1 MLAAHDLRDTLVAH
15 AEDAGDRGHRQ
26 PGAVGG
32 ADRPVALGPQ
42 LGGPLLDLGLAPRV
56 DLGELG
62 ERRLGVRSFAG
73 PAGDPGIVRVILAN
87 RLA

>member
-1 MLAAHDLRDTLVAH
+1 MSAAHDLGDTLVAH
-15 AEDAGDRGHRQ
+15 AEDAGDGGHRQ

-32 ADRPVALGPQ
+32 ADRHVALGPQ
-42 LGGPLLDLGLAPRV
+42 LLGQRLDLCLAPRV
-56 DLGELG
+56 LGGELG

-73 PAGDPGIVRVILAN
+73 AAGDRSIVRVILAS